1 MIDKNTTFEKVCSV
15 ISSEL
20 SCVATDLSSSTTAED
35 VDGWDSLA
43 HARLIM
49 ALEDQLNI
57 RFPGEKLFD
66 LDCIGDL
73 VALADEALA
82 SEKGAPH
89 AVV

>member
-1 MIDKNTTFEKVCSV
+1 MINKNTTFDKVCAV

-20 SCVATDLSSSTTAED
+20 SCAAADLRSSTTAED

-73 VALADEALA
+73 VALAEQALSPNEEVA
-82 SEKGAPH
+82 HDVA
-89 AVV
+89 